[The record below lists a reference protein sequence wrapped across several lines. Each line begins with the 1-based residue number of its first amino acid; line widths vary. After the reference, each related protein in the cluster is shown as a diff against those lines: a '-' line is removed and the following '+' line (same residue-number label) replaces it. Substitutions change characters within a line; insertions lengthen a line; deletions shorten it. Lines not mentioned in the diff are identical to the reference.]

1 MRAIP
6 GLGAFLGEWVKSWG
20 KDGPLARIG
29 LVAMPADAMDANA
42 RKVREQIV
50 LTRANLASLK

>member
-1 MRAIP
+1 MD
-6 GLGAFLGEWVKSWG
+6 EWAKSWK

-29 LVAMPADAMDANA
+29 MVAMTPEAMEANL

-50 LTRANLASLK
+50 LTREDLAAD